1 MKRKSIKLLKYKV
14 YNIIKHKDD
23 RKCMFRIYPCRKEI
37 STYARDYANNVMY
50 KVGACVGACV
60 SLYNRR
66 SFKVLDVRSPVDTAD
81 NFSRR
86 ANRSRITIIKCP
98 SEAKWRPLVTL
109 GDLREETNLLQIHWE
124 SERTRLCSVIA
135 RGSPRYK
142 ETTPPSPR
150 GATTTRKSGYAK

>member
-1 MKRKSIKLLKYKV
+1 
-14 YNIIKHKDD
+14 
-23 RKCMFRIYPCRKEI
+23 
-37 STYARDYANNVMY
+37 MY
-50 KVGACVGACV
+50 KVGACV

-66 SFKVLDVRSPVDTAD
+66 SFKVLDARSPVDTAD

-109 GDLREETNLLQIHWE
+109 GDLQEETNLLQIHWE

-142 ETTPPSPR
+142 ETTPPPR
-150 GATTTRKSGYAK
+150 REGRRRPEKVAMLNNSASVGPSSARHIVHS